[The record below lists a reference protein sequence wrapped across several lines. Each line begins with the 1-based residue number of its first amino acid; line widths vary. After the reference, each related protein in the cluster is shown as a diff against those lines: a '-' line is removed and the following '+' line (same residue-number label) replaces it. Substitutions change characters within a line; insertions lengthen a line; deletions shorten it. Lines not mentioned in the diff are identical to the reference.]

1 MRRDYIDIDI
11 FDLIDDVIIGVY
23 GITEE
28 EYDYIASKLSEEEL
42 QFFCQVILTNE
53 GELISYS
60 DKRKM
65 VELKNK
71 YLSQMK
77 NER

>member
-1 MRRDYIDIDI
+1 MRKNYIDI
-11 FDLIDDVIIGVY
+11 FDLIDNVIIGVY

-28 EYDYIASKLSEEEL
+28 EYDYITSKLSEEEL
-42 QFFCQVILTNE
+42 QFFCDVILTDTD
-53 GELISYS
+53 ELISYS

>member
-1 MRRDYIDIDI
+1 MRKNDIDI
-11 FDLIDDVIIGVY
+11 FDLIDNVIMGIY
-23 GITEE
+23 GITEA
-28 EYDYIASKLSEEEL
+28 EYDYIESKLSEEEL
-42 QFFCQVILTNE
+42 QFVCQVILTDD

-71 YLSQMK
+71 YLSQM
-77 NER
+77 NDER

>member
-1 MRRDYIDIDI
+1 MRKNDIDI
-11 FDLIDDVIIGVY
+11 FDLIDNVIMGIY
-23 GITEE
+23 GITEA

-42 QFFCQVILTNE
+42 QFVCQVILTDD

-71 YLSQMK
+71 YLSQM
-77 NER
+77 NDER

>member
-1 MRRDYIDIDI
+1 MRKNNIDI
-11 FDLIDDVIIGVY
+11 FDLIDNVIMGIY
-23 GITEE
+23 GITEA

-42 QFFCQVILTNE
+42 QFFCQVILTDE
-53 GELISYS
+53 DELISYS

-71 YLSQMK
+71 YLNQMK